1 MNVECAVWDVERDVE
16 RGAGDDCCAHPP
28 IVNITITKQ
37 IQLNTTHTYIQ
48 LQIQYTYTYQPCWL
62 TNNQTP
68 SLWRGRW
75 GSFDRDPLLQDCL
88 RPCHTQPIHHHV
100 SSLRDSLW
108 GMIWAFWL
116 TCFCQL
122 WIRPFFFPTIKCHTK
137 LLHQGPNTRWSW
149 SSEWELISESIL
161 TTSLRSECA
170 FANCTAGDAS
180 ELFINRAKLLVNCV
194 LSIMPACSHQYH
206 RFIQS
211 WHRRGNYCKFE
222 PRESCEDATVS

>member
-28 IVNITITKQ
+28 LLNHNYKANTIEYNTYV
-37 IQLNTTHTYIQ
+37 QLQ
-48 LQIQYTYTYQPCWL
+48 MQIQYTYTYQPCWL

-75 GSFDRDPLLQDCL
+75 GSFDSPPPLLQDCSCAL
-88 RPCHTQPIHHHV
+88 ATPSPSTTMY
-100 SSLRDSLW
+100 LLW
-108 GMIWAFWL
+108 GTPCGGWFEPFDWRAFVN
-116 TCFCQL
+116 FEFG
-122 WIRPFFFPTIKCHTK
+122 PFSFPPSSVTPNCCTK
-137 LLHQGPNTRWSW
+137 GQTPVHPVESW

-194 LSIMPACSHQYH
+194 LSIMPACSH
-206 RFIQS
+206 
-211 WHRRGNYCKFE
+211 
-222 PRESCEDATVS
+222 